1 MNLVISGKQLELTHF
16 MKEMVAEHLAFL
28 EDYLPTDKTV
38 TVTFETKPVQQATI
52 LFFHEQDVINLSES
66 GEDLYDVFPKL
77 AKKLEKRMRT
87 FKKMKH
93 EFNKRRNKVENQTP
107 MVHDESDDDVELAVT
122 KRKRFEMKP
131 MYEAEAILQMTALGH
146 PQFIFAN
153 AELDGR
159 ICLLY
164 TRKDKTFGVI
174 EATF

>member
-16 MKEMVAEHLAFL
+16 MKEMVAEHLTFL
-28 EDYLPTDKTV
+28 EDYLPSDKTV
-38 TVTFETKPVQQATI
+38 TVTFETKPVPKATI
-52 LFFHEQDVINLSES
+52 LFYHDQDVINLSES
-66 GEDLYDVFPKL
+66 GDDVYDIFPKL

-87 FKKMKH
+87 FKIMKH
-93 EFNKRRNKVENQTP
+93 EFNKRRNEVENQTP
-107 MVHDESDDDVELAVT
+107 MAYDEPEEDLEPAVT

>member
-16 MKEMVAEHLAFL
+16 MKEMVAEHLLFL
-28 EDYLPTDKTV
+28 EDKLPGDKTV
-38 TVTFETKPVQQATI
+38 TVTFEAKPVQKATI
-52 LFFHEQDVINLSES
+52 LFYHEQEVINLSES

-77 AKKLEKRMRT
+77 AKKVEKRMRT
-87 FKKMKH
+87 FKEMKNA
-93 EFNKRRNKVENQTP
+93 FNKRRNEVENETP
-107 MVHDESDDDVELAVT
+107 MAHDELEEVEPAVT

-131 MYEAEAILQMTALGH
+131 MFEAEAILQMMALGH

-174 EATF
+174 EATI

>member
-1 MNLVISGKQLELTHF
+1 MNLVISGKQLELTPF
-16 MKEMVAEHLAFL
+16 MKEMVGEHLAFL
-28 EDYLPTDKTV
+28 KDYLPNEKTV
-38 TVTFETKPVQQATI
+38 TVTFEAKPVPKATI
-52 LFFHEQDVINLSES
+52 LFYHEQDVINVAEA

-87 FKKMKH
+87 FKKMKTA
-93 EFNKRRNKVENQTP
+93 FNKRRNEVDNQTP
-107 MVHDESDDDVELAVT
+107 MDNDEFEEDVEMAVT

-131 MYEAEAILQMTALGH
+131 MFEAEAILQMTALGH

-153 AELDGR
+153 ADLDGR

-174 EATF
+174 ETTC